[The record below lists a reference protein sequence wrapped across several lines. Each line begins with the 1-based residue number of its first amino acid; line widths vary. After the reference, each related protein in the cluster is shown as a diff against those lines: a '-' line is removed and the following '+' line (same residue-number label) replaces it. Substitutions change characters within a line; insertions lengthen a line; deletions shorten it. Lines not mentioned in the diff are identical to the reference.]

1 MSPEGE
7 PEAPAAAEAAA
18 GAPPPVSPDEDEPE
32 AQLDLVANPFQV
44 DVEGGENTQA
54 QQEPARL
61 AVSAKTIETRQ
72 ETVRGRLAQW
82 LVLASIVLVAFLAVA
97 LAANWLNSDELKT
110 SVAVLLSPLVAL
122 TGSAA
127 GFYFGGKR

>member
-7 PEAPAAAEAAA
+7 HEPAAAEAAA
-18 GAPPPVSPDEDEPE
+18 GSGAPPISPGENGPE

-44 DVEGGENTQA
+44 DVEGGENRHA

-61 AVSAKTIETRQ
+61 AVASKTIETRQ

-82 LVLASIVLVAFLAVA
+82 LVLASIVLIAFLAVA
-97 LAANWLNSDELKT
+97 VAANWLNSDELKT

>member
-7 PEAPAAAEAAA
+7 PETPAAAEAAA
-18 GAPPPVSPDEDEPE
+18 GAPPPISPDEDEPE

>member
-1 MSPEGE
+1 MSPEGDAE
-7 PEAPAAAEAAA
+7 TPAAAEPAA
-18 GAPPPVSPDEDEPE
+18 GAPETSPGADDPQ
-32 AQLDLVANPFQV
+32 AQLDLVANPFLV
-44 DVEGGENTQA
+44 NVEGGENRQA
-54 QQEPARL
+54 QQEPTRL

-82 LVLASIVLVAFLAVA
+82 LVLASIVLIAFLAVA
-97 LAANWLNSDELKT
+97 VAANWLNSDELKT

>member
-1 MSPEGE
+1 MSPDGDDET
-7 PEAPAAAEAAA
+7 PAAAEAAA
-18 GAPPPVSPDEDEPE
+18 GAPPAPQGAGDPE

-44 DVEGGENTQA
+44 NVEGGENRDA

-82 LVLASIVLVAFLAVA
+82 LVLASIVLIAFLAVA
-97 LAANWLNSDELKT
+97 VAANWLNADELKT

>member
-1 MSPEGE
+1 MTPEGE
-7 PEAPAAAEAAA
+7 EE
-18 GAPPPVSPDEDEPE
+18 APPPAADPTGSPEPAHEETE
-32 AQLDLVANPFQV
+32 AQLDLVSNPFQV
-44 DVEGGENTQA
+44 DVEGGENRQV

-61 AVSAKTIETRQ
+61 AVAAKTIETRQ

-82 LVLASIVLVAFLAVA
+82 LISASIALIAFLAVA

-110 SVAVLLSPLVAL
+110 AVAVLLSPLVAL
-122 TGSAA
+122 AGSAT